1 MASLPQTTGHK
12 RACIL
17 LMTCVDY
24 FGCKRNNTDLTQAFI
39 NTPCAF
45 YYNHTTAHVLLQYRS
60 ATYTTFLPSL
70 KYTLIQTECNKTKS
84 KHLKA
89 SKCLRTCFAAKE
101 IIRTN
106 SEKKPKHQRT
116 VQLNKRSINVLL
128 WVKPNASQN
137 IIMISRWHFPHS
149 RRT

>member
-1 MASLPQTTGHK
+1 MGRKQRP
-12 RACIL
+12 L
-17 LMTCVDY
+17 LITDFSAFESGRCRLFRMYTQQHG
-24 FGCKRNNTDLTQAFI
+24 FNTSFHQNAMCFS
-39 NTPCAF
+39 
-45 YYNHTTAHVLLQYRS
+45 YYNTTAHVLLQYRS

-84 KHLKA
+84 KHLNA
-89 SKCLRTCFAAKE
+89 SKCLRTSFVAKE

-106 SEKKPKHQRT
+106 SEKKAKHQRT
-116 VQLNKRSINVLL
+116 VQLNKRSINVLF

>member
-1 MASLPQTTGHK
+1 MRFITLAEGGYRFMFSCLDLIVFWFVLFV
-12 RACIL
+12 CL
-17 LMTCVDY
+17 LFWGVIIFQPINKSITIDYVDY

-45 YYNHTTAHVLLQYRS
+45 YYNHTTAHALLQYRS

-89 SKCLRTCFAAKE
+89 SKCLRTSFVAKE

-106 SEKKPKHQRT
+106 SEK
-116 VQLNKRSINVLL
+116 N
-128 WVKPNASQN
+128 QN
-137 IIMISRWHFPHS
+137 INEQYS
-149 RRT
+149 